1 MGCGGSFRVE
11 FNQIKRYSG
20 AGTYCSRTC
29 KHRAQRGV
37 ELVTGTRYV
46 GKNGYVVVKVGCR
59 RRKLEHRLVM
69 ETILGRE
76 LTADEHVH
84 HINRD
89 RADNGPENLQVVSAS
104 EHAKLHPDWPQHQR
118 SRVSLI
124 CHRCGQG
131 YEKPLHR
138 LGESKYC
145 SNECRL
151 VALHDGNRS
160 TSRTAVP

>member
-1 MGCGGSFRVE
+1 MFATQP
-11 FNQIKRYSG
+11 NQIRLVKG
-20 AGTYCSRTC
+20 GGTYCSRTC
-29 KHRAQRGV
+29 KYRAWRGI
-37 ELVTGTRYV
+37 ELVTGTRSV
-46 GKNGYVVVKVGCR
+46 RKDGYVSVKIGVR
-59 RRKLEHRLVM
+59 RYTLEHRLVM

-145 SNECRL
+145 SNGCRL
-151 VALHDGNRS
+151 AALHDGNR
-160 TSRTAVP
+160 RTAVA